1 MKMKTMFKK
10 LNLSLLVVLSVSCIA
25 PYTYSAMQSQ
35 KPTIDALRTAIKMDN
50 GDRVQALIKA
60 GVDVNAI
67 YSDGETPLLLAI
79 KVQSLDAVQALIKA
93 GANVNIAGKDGKP
106 PLRTAIESRWCND
119 HWQFYVMSII
129 QALIKAG
136 ADVNAIYSDG
146 ETPLLLAINVAVSN
160 GTSDI
165 VLALLDAGANM
176 DIKDKNGVTP
186 ERRLISLYAG
196 TDYGTSE
203 AYKNKK
209 ILMMRFML
217 RKP

>member
-1 MKMKTMFKK
+1 MKTMFKK

-25 PYTYSAMQSQ
+25 PYTYSAMQPQ
-35 KPTIDALRTAIKMDN
+35 KPTIDALRTAIRMDN

-60 GVDVNAI
+60 GV
-67 YSDGETPLLLAI
+67 
-79 KVQSLDAVQALIKA
+79 
-93 GANVNIAGKDGKP
+93 
-106 PLRTAIESRWCND
+106 
-119 HWQFYVMSII
+119 
-129 QALIKAG
+129 
-136 ADVNAIYSDG
+136 DVNAIYSDG